1 MRLRAP
7 HTKMAFV
14 GAVVVLAVTEVG
26 LRVLAS
32 ALPDPVLWPSI
43 EADIKVEQMSQP
55 ARRPT
60 QIVFLGDSTMEAGVD
75 PSRLHEFGVE
85 ASSYNAAL
93 PWSTPLSMEVW
104 FAEVIRPLLNP
115 EIIYVGLAPP
125 SGLNIREGDVLYQGL
140 LTAIRSQEA
149 SWVGAVAGWS
159 ELYKRRT
166 LVRDLPVIFRRDRVV
181 ELGLIST
188 MGFQTGYLRG
198 AIAADGGGVPAIEN
212 TSRQMSEDDQAALE
226 RLIRSAAQAHV
237 QVVLVVEPFPC
248 PADAGECVERF
259 LSSTFYGGLKA
270 LADAQEVLLLNAM
283 QEPWPDS
290 LFVDDRHL
298 NAAGVD
304 RFQRLMAN
312 SIADLGSR

>member
-1 MRLRAP
+1 MRIRAP
-7 HTKMAFV
+7 HTSMAFV
-14 GAVVVLAVTEVG
+14 GVVVVLATTEVG
-26 LRVLAS
+26 LRVLGS

-43 EADIKVEQMSQP
+43 EADIKVDQMSQP
-55 ARRPT
+55 AYRPT
-60 QIVFLGDSTMEAGVD
+60 RVVFMGDSTMESGVD

-85 ASSYNAAL
+85 DSSYNAAL

-104 FAEVIRPLLNP
+104 FGEVVRPLLDP

-125 SGLNIREGDVLYQGL
+125 SGLNTREGDILYQGL
-140 LTAIRSQEA
+140 LTAIRSQEE

-159 ELYKRRT
+159 ELYKKRT
-166 LVRDLPVIFRRDRVV
+166 LVRDLPVIFRRERVV

-188 MGFQTGYLRG
+188 LGFQTGYLWG
-198 AIAADGGGVPAIEN
+198 AIAAAEGGVPAIEN
-212 TSRQMSEDDQAALE
+212 TNRQMSEADKAALE

-237 QVVLVVEPFPC
+237 QLVLVVEPFPC

-259 LSSTFYGGLKA
+259 LSSTFYRGVEA
-270 LADAQEVLLLNAM
+270 LANAQEVPLLNVM
-283 QEPWPDS
+283 QEPWPEG

-304 RFQRLMAN
+304 RFQRLVAN
-312 SIADLGSR
+312 SMADLGSK